1 MGVMGA
7 KGFNAINGLTV
18 DVAKMD
24 TRY

>member
-24 TRY
+24 TCY